1 MSQQKKPRLSITNR
15 IIMLRLLRLP
25 IVKHLKV
32 SEIIAYLGLIL
43 VSKGQP
49 IALGKALRIIKKSK
63 LDLKIEANSY
73 IPCENILDALIHLV
87 IYKRELF
94 NQFLKHEDD
103 YPVWE
108 DEVAA
113 PLLDIMKIISEIYKI

>member
-1 MSQQKKPRLSITNR
+1 MSQQKKQKPNITNR
-15 IIMLRLLRLP
+15 QLMLRLLRLP
-25 IVKHLKV
+25 MVKHLKV

-43 VSKGQP
+43 VNKGKP
-49 IALGKALRIIKKSK
+49 ILLSQALRIVKRSK

-94 NQFLKHEDD
+94 NKFLEHEND
-103 YPVWE
+103 YPVWD
-108 DEVAA
+108 DEYAA

>member
-94 NQFLKHEDD
+94 NTFLEHEDD
-103 YPVWE
+103 FPVWE

-113 PLLDIMKIISEIYKI
+113 PLLDIMKTISEIYKI

>member
-43 VSKGQP
+43 VNKGNPIPLSKG
-49 IALGKALRIIKKSK
+49 LRIIKKSK

-94 NQFLKHEDD
+94 NKFLKHEDD

-113 PLLDIMKIISEIYKI
+113 PLLDIMKTISEIYKI

>member
-32 SEIIAYLGLIL
+32 SEVTAYLGLIL
-43 VSKGQP
+43 VNKGNP
-49 IALGKALRIIKKSK
+49 IPLGKGLRIIKKSK

-94 NQFLKHEDD
+94 NTFLKHEDD

-108 DEVAA
+108 DEIAA
-113 PLLDIMKIISEIYKI
+113 PLLDIMKTISEIYKI

>member
-15 IIMLRLLRLP
+15 ILMLRLRRLP
-25 IVKHLKV
+25 IVTHLRV

-43 VSKGQP
+43 VNKGQP

-87 IYKRELF
+87 IYKRKLF
-94 NQFLKHEDD
+94 NTFLEHEDD